1 MTGPVVISQST
12 LADLG
17 EVTRFFGIDLEWN
30 RHLFRHAASRD
41 ATAFATVIGGLAEAI
56 RKDVRFGTNKRIAEI
71 NRGKAER
78 MSGQRMVRA

>member
-12 LADLG
+12 LADLD

-41 ATAFATVIGGLAEAI
+41 ATAFAAVIGGLAEAI
-56 RKDVRFGTNKRIAEI
+56 RQDVRYGINKRMRQAK
-71 NRGKAER
+71 GKA
-78 MSGQRMVRA
+78 